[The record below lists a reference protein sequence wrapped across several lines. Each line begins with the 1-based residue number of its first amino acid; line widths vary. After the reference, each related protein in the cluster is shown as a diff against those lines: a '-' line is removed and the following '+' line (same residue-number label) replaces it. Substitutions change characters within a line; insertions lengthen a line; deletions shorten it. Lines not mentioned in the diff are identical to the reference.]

1 MRGVAT
7 AVVVG
12 AVAALGGC
20 AINPVTG
27 ERELALLSEEQEIA
41 LGRESAEQVARAM
54 AGVENAELEG
64 YVAEIGGGLAATSER
79 PDLPWQF
86 GIVDDPTPNAFALP
100 GGFIFVTRGL
110 LGLLRSEAELAAVLG
125 HEIGHVTARHS
136 VTQISRQQLAQLGLG
151 IGMAVSPELARLGD
165 LAGAGLNLLFL
176 KHGRDDERQA
186 DELGFRYMLEQG
198 YDVREMDDVF
208 VALEAAGELAG
219 QSPLPTWL
227 ASHPSEPERIA
238 AVQER
243 IASLPQGQTGG
254 RVEAE
259 RYLRA
264 IDGLTYGEDPRNG
277 YFDDGMFYH
286 PELAFQFAVPADWR
300 RQNLASVVVAAS
312 EAGDAALELSI
323 VANATPE
330 QATQRFASERSVE
343 LLGSSEERLNGN
355 RAIVSRFRA
364 AAQNGV
370 VAGYVAHID
379 HGGATYRLVAYAPES
394 RIQARAPLLEDI
406 VESFAPLR
414 DPERLEVEPRRIA
427 IVALEE
433 AMTFEEFTRRYPSTV
448 AAEELAVLN
457 HVQDPGAELAPGTLL
472 KRVVGGPGRG
482 GGPGASEG
490 RR

>member
-1 MRGVAT
+1 MRRVAQA
-7 AVVVG
+7 AVVG
-12 AVAALGGC
+12 PLAVAAAC

-41 LGRESAEQVARAM
+41 LGRQSAQQVAQTM
-54 AGVENAELEG
+54 ASVEHPELG
-64 YVAEIGGGLAATSER
+64 AYVAEVGLALAGSSER

-110 LGLLRSEAELAAVLG
+110 LGLLQSEAELAAVLG

-151 IGMAVSPELARLGD
+151 IGMVVSPELARFGD

-186 DELGFRYMLEQG
+186 DELGFRYMLGRG
-198 YDVREMDDVF
+198 YDVGEMDDVF
-208 VALEAAGELAG
+208 VALQAAGELAG

-238 AVQER
+238 AVQQR
-243 IASLPQGQTGG
+243 VASLPQPQADA
-254 RVEAE
+254 RVETE

-277 YFDDGMFYH
+277 YFDGGTFYH
-286 PELAFQFAVPADWR
+286 PELAFQFAVPKDWR
-300 RQNLASVVVAAS
+300 RQNLASVVVAVS

-330 QATQRFASERSVE
+330 QATQQFASGRSVE
-343 LLGSSEERLNGN
+343 VLGSSEERLNGN

-379 HGGATYRLVAYAPES
+379 HGGATYRLVAYAPEA
-394 RIQARAPLLEDI
+394 RIQAQAPLLEDI

-414 DPERLEVEPRRIA
+414 NPERLEVEPRRIE
-427 IVALEE
+427 IVALDR
-433 AMTFEEFTRRYPSTV
+433 AMTFEEFMRRYPSSIPE
-448 AAEELAVLN
+448 EELLVLN
-457 HVQDPGAELAPGTLL
+457 QVQDRSAELPAGSLL
-472 KRVVGGPGRG
+472 KRVVGGPAG
-482 GGPGASEG
+482 
-490 RR
+490 